1 MKTCSVRRIGI
12 ILILALAMVTI
23 APARLRADDSART
36 PAPDFTAK
44 VWLNS
49 PPTRLSRLRGKVVLI
64 DFWEYTC
71 INCIRTFPA
80 LRRWNS
86 LYGPL
91 GLVTIGVHTPEFAFA
106 KDDGRVAEA
115 VKRFG
120 LTFPIAVDSD
130 YKIWD
135 AFHNEAWPAK
145 YLIDKDGNIAFVH
158 LGEGQYTEFET
169 QIQKLLA
176 EANPR
181 LDFTGPKFA
190 MPQPPPEPAAGC
202 AQETPETYLGF
213 ERGDHLVN
221 ESGYQRL
228 KPASYTAPA
237 DIPQNGYALNGRWIA
252 APESIEHPAGPGG
265 ADNSVTLRYE
275 AKSVYLVAGSEDGTV
290 KTLEVT
296 QDGKPVAKN
305 AMGVDLKPGVE
316 GRTSAALTGKRMY
329 YLIDNPGFGP
339 HALKL
344 TAAAAPL
351 SLYSFTFGNDCES
364 AFDHR

>member
-1 MKTCSVRRIGI
+1 MKTRSVRRIAI
-12 ILILALAMVTI
+12 ILILALAIVTI
-23 APARLRADDSART
+23 APARPRADSART
-36 PAPDFTAK
+36 PAPDFTGKA
-44 VWLNS
+44 WINS
-49 PPTRLSRLRGKVVLI
+49 APLRLSRLRGKVVLV

-91 GLVTIGVHTPEFAFA
+91 GLVIIGVHTPEFAFA
-106 KDDGRVAEA
+106 KDDGRVREA

-120 LTFPIAVDSD
+120 LTFPIVVDSD

-145 YLIDKDGNIAFVH
+145 YLIDKDGNIALVH

-169 QIQKLLA
+169 QIQKLLT

-181 LDFTGPKFA
+181 LDFTGAKFA
-190 MPQPPPEPAAGC
+190 MPPPEPVAGC

-213 ERGDHLVN
+213 ERGDRLVN

-237 DIPQNGYALNGRWIA
+237 DISPNGYALNGRWLA
-252 APESIEHPAGPGG
+252 TPESIQHPYGAGG
-265 ADNSVTLRYE
+265 ADNSLTLRYE
-275 AKSVYLVAGSEDGTV
+275 AKSVYLVAGSEDGTA
-290 KTLEVT
+290 KTLDIT

-305 AMGVDLKPGVE
+305 AMGVDLKTDAE
-316 GRTSAALTGKRMY
+316 GRTSAALIGKRMY
-329 YLIDNPGFGP
+329 YLIDNPEFGP
-339 HALKL
+339 HTLKL

-351 SLYSFTFGNDCES
+351 SLYSFTFGNNCEN

>member
-1 MKTCSVRRIGI
+1 MRTLRPTAL
-12 ILILALAMVTI
+12 ILTLALAIVTA
-23 APARLRADDSART
+23 APARSRADSTRT
-36 PAPDFTAK
+36 PAPDFSGK

-49 PPTRLSRLRGKVVLI
+49 GPLRLSDLRGKVVLV

-91 GLVTIGVHTPEFAFA
+91 GLVVIGVHTPEFAFA
-106 KDDGRVAEA
+106 KDDGRVREA

-120 LTFPIAVDSD
+120 LTFPIVVDSD

-145 YLIDKDGNIAFVH
+145 YLIDKDGNIAYVH
-158 LGEGQYTEFET
+158 LGEGQYVEFET
-169 QIQKLLA
+169 QIQKLLT
-176 EANPR
+176 EANPH

-190 MPQPPPEPAAGC
+190 TPQEPPEPIAGC
-202 AQETPETYLGF
+202 EQETPETYLGF

-221 ESGYQRL
+221 AEGYHRRQH
-228 KPASYTAPA
+228 ASYTAPA
-237 DIPQNGYALNGRWIA
+237 HIPPNGYALNGQWLA
-252 APESIEHPAGPGG
+252 SPESITHPDEAGGSDG
-265 ADNSVTLRYE
+265 SLTLVYE
-275 AKSVYLVAGSEDGTV
+275 AKSVYLVAGSEDGTA
-290 KTLEVT
+290 KPIEVT

-305 AMGVDLKPGVE
+305 ATGVDLKTDAE

-329 YLIDNPGFGP
+329 YLIDNPEFGR
-339 HALKL
+339 HTLKL
-344 TAAAAPL
+344 TGAGAPF
-351 SLYSFTFGNDCES
+351 SLYSFTFGNNCEN